1 VIQQGRFPKTI
12 REVLHDHGL
21 VCHGRHRRV
30 DLGPGRIR
38 QKEGGAGPDGEM
50 PDVKDWPSFFAE
62 SVEQRGRVD
71 ACRVKER
78 W

>member
-1 VIQQGRFPKTI
+1 
-12 REVLHDHGL
+12 
-21 VCHGRHRRV
+21 V